1 MSLLLFGACS
11 GQENGRGADPGSDV
25 VNIGYSGP
33 LSGGAAYYG
42 RNVQSGLQLAVDE
55 LNEAGGLE
63 IAGRQVRFNLVS
75 LDDQYL
81 PNETATNARRL
92 VQQSQAAVIF
102 VPHAG
107 GVLAVQG
114 MNTRDPFR
122 FLLMAYT
129 SEPRILESANPLTV
143 MIPPRYDHY
152 AGPFTRTMQE
162 RFGKRLGILP
172 TTTTYGRAW
181 TEVVTKEWQA
191 HGGTV
196 GRNFG
201 VDYNTTTDFSGVVS
215 QVLAEKPDVLFLGGP
230 SQPTA
235 LVVRAAREQGFKG
248 GFLMM
253 DQPKFEEMVT
263 VVSLAE
269 LEGSV
274 GVHPQESYPAS
285 GVPLFVANF
294 RKRVGPAPVLVSEIA
309 LNYQAVHIAAR
320 AMALAGTTSDVDAIR
335 KRIPEVVSQ
344 LPPAIAISDIRHVN
358 ELGHI
363 IRQVYGAHVLDGKY
377 VPLPIPLVAES
388 TDTARES
395 RTSDPRAGALASQAP
410 VALDR

>member
-1 MSLLLFGACS
+1 MKLSRWIVTCVLATTLLFAACS
-11 GQENGRGADPGSDV
+11 SQSDVNGTGPGAAV

-42 RNVQSGLQLAVDE
+42 RNVQTGLQMAVDE
-55 LNEAGGLE
+55 LNEAGGIE
-63 IAGRQVRFNLVS
+63 VAGHTVRFNLVS

-92 VQQSQAAVIF
+92 VQQSQSAIVF

-129 SEPRILESANPLTV
+129 SEPRILESANPLTI
-143 MIPPRYDHY
+143 MIPPRYDNY
-152 AGPFTRTMQE
+152 AGPFTRAMQE
-162 RFGKRLGILP
+162 RFGPRLGILP

-181 TEVVTKEWQA
+181 TEVVTREWQA
-191 HGGTV
+191 QGGTV
-196 GRNFG
+196 GRSFG

-215 QVLAEKPDVLFLGGP
+215 QVLADKPDVLFVGGP

-253 DQPKFEEMVT
+253 DQPKFEEMAT
-263 VVSLAE
+263 VVSMAE

-274 GVHPQESYPAS
+274 GVHPQETYPAA
-285 GVPLFVANF
+285 GIALFVAEF
-294 RKRVGPAPVLVSEIA
+294 RKRMGPTPVLVSEIA

-320 AMALAGTTSDVDAIR
+320 AMALAGTTTDAEAIR
-335 KRIPEVVSQ
+335 SRVPDAVSQ
-344 LPPAIAISDIRHVN
+344 LPPALAISDIREVTDH
-358 ELGHI
+358 GHI
-363 IRQVYGAHVLDGKY
+363 VRQVYGAHVRDGQF
-377 VPLPIPLVAES
+377 VPLPIPLGAEP
-388 TDTARES
+388 TDA
-395 RTSDPRAGALASQAP
+395 PR
-410 VALDR
+410 

>member
-1 MSLLLFGACS
+1 MQRLLPPRWTAVALATTVLVAACHGES
-11 GQENGRGADPGSDV
+11 NGNGGDPVSDI

-42 RNVQSGLQLAVDE
+42 RNVQTGLQLAIDE
-55 LNEAGGLE
+55 LNDAGG
-63 IAGRQVRFNLVS
+63 IDVAGRKVRFNLVS

-92 VQQSQAAVIF
+92 VQQSQSAVVF

-129 SEPRILESANPLTV
+129 SEPRILESANPLTI
-143 MIPPRYDHY
+143 MIPPRYDNY

-181 TEVVTKEWQA
+181 TEVVTKEWTAQ
-191 HGGTV
+191 GGTV

-215 QVLAEKPDVLFLGGP
+215 QVLAEKPDVLFVGGP

-253 DQPKFEEMVT
+253 DQPKFEEMLT
-263 VVSLAE
+263 VVSMADI
-269 LEGSV
+269 EGSV
-274 GVHPQESYPAS
+274 GVHPQETYPAS
-285 GVPLFVANF
+285 GIKLFVTEF
-294 RKRVGPAPVLVSEIA
+294 RKRKGPDPVLVSEIA

-320 AMALAGTTSDVDAIR
+320 AMALAGTTTDAEAIR
-335 KRIPEVVSQ
+335 KRVPEVVLQ
-344 LPPAIAISDIRHVN
+344 LPPAIAISDVRGVN
-358 ELGHI
+358 DRGHI
-363 IRQVYGAHVLDGKY
+363 VRQVYGAHVRDGKF
-377 VPLPIPLVAES
+377 VALPIPLGAEP
-388 TDTARES
+388 TDGTR
-395 RTSDPRAGALASQAP
+395 
-410 VALDR
+410 

>member
-1 MSLLLFGACS
+1 MQRLRWTAVALAATVLSAC
-11 GQENGRGADPGSDV
+11 NGESNGNGSDPAADV

-42 RNVQSGLQLAVDE
+42 RNVQTGLQFAVDE
-55 LNEAGGLE
+55 LNESGDIE
-63 IAGRQVRFNLVS
+63 VAGRKVRFNLVS

-92 VQQSQAAVIF
+92 VQQSKSAVIF

-129 SEPRILESANPLTV
+129 SEPRILETANPLMI
-143 MIPPRYDHY
+143 MIPPSYVNY

-181 TEVVTKEWQA
+181 TEVVAKEWTA
-191 HGGTV
+191 RGGTV

-215 QVLAEKPDVLFLGGP
+215 QVLDEKPDVVFVGGP

-253 DQPKFEEMVT
+253 DQPKFEEMLT
-263 VVSLAE
+263 VVSMAD

-274 GVHPQESYPAS
+274 GVHPQETYPAS
-285 GVPLFVANF
+285 GIKRFVTEF
-294 RKRVGPAPVLVSEIA
+294 RRKKGPEPVLVSEIA
-309 LNYQAVHIAAR
+309 LNYQALHIAAR
-320 AMALAGTTSDVDAIR
+320 AMALAGTTTDPEAIR
-335 KRIPEVVSQ
+335 KRVPEVVLQ
-344 LPPAIAISDIRHVN
+344 LPPAIAISDVRGVN
-358 ELGHI
+358 DRGDI
-363 IRQVYGAHVLDGKY
+363 VRQVFGAHVRDGQF
-377 VPLPIPLVAES
+377 VPLPIPLGAEP
-388 TDTARES
+388 TDGTR
-395 RTSDPRAGALASQAP
+395 
-410 VALDR
+410 

>member
-1 MSLLLFGACS
+1 MLTTATRSSLCAALAATALLAACS
-11 GQENGRGADPGSDV
+11 GQTDGNGANPVGDV

-42 RNVQSGLQLAVDE
+42 RNVQTGLQLAVDE
-55 LNEAGGLE
+55 LNEAGGIE
-63 IAGRQVRFNLVS
+63 VAGRKVRFNLVS

-92 VQQSQAAVIF
+92 VQQSHSAIVF

-129 SEPRILESANPLTV
+129 SEPRILETANPLTI
-143 MIPPRYDHY
+143 MIPPRYDNY

-181 TEVVTKEWQA
+181 TEVVTKEWQSQ
-191 HGGTV
+191 GGTV

-215 QVLAEKPDVLFLGGP
+215 QVLAEKPDVLFVGGP

-253 DQPKFEEMVT
+253 DQAKFEEMAT
-263 VVSLAE
+263 VVSMAD

-274 GVHPQESYPAS
+274 GVHPQEIYPAS

-320 AMALAGTTSDVDAIR
+320 AMALAGTTTDVEAIR
-335 KRIPEVVSQ
+335 KRVPEVVSQ
-344 LPPAIAISDIRHVN
+344 LPPAIAISDIREVN
-358 ELGHI
+358 DRGHI
-363 IRQVYGAHVLDGKY
+363 VRHVFGAHIRDGKF
-377 VPLPIPLVAES
+377 VPLPISLGDEPGDAH
-388 TDTARES
+388 R
-395 RTSDPRAGALASQAP
+395 
-410 VALDR
+410 